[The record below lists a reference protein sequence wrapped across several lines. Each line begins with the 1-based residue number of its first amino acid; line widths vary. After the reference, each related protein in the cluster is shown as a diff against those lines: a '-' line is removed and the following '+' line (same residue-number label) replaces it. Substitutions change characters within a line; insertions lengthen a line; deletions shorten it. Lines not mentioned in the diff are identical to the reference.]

1 VASFF
6 YAYLLGSSIGQ
17 GTITRLPQLAQ
28 LASNIYQDISYS
40 SKVARIENTLE
51 PQGQA
56 CSGPRDLRSVPNLG
70 GRVSGSFCLFL
81 RRVGRR
87 NIQTEQSQRTKRCP
101 CSNSPSAHI
110 VHILCLVKDVIHFRG
125 VSHLH
130 PDTCQWLVL
139 LFT

>member
-1 VASFF
+1 MGGLFF

-28 LASNIYQDISYS
+28 VASNIYQDISKS

-56 CSGPRDLRSVPNLG
+56 CSGPRDLRSVPNL
-70 GRVSGSFCLFL
+70 SGSLSLFL

-87 NIQTEQSQRTKRCP
+87 NILWITVAALNAP
-101 CSNSPSAHI
+101 
-110 VHILCLVKDVIHFRG
+110 LLV
-125 VSHLH
+125 
-130 PDTCQWLVL
+130 
-139 LFT
+139 